1 LGPRLAGLRFLY
13 NILTQTD
20 LVFGIKHLIF
30 ALLARYII
38 MSKEVLEISVLVD
51 EKFDVKFD
59 LAEGFLG
66 FLFRIFGK

>member
-1 LGPRLAGLRFLY
+1 
-13 NILTQTD
+13 
-20 LVFGIKHLIF
+20 LVFGIKHPIF
-30 ALLARYII
+30 ALLARCIV

>member
-1 LGPRLAGLRFLY
+1 
-13 NILTQTD
+13 
-20 LVFGIKHLIF
+20 
-30 ALLARYII
+30 

-66 FLFRIFGK
+66 FLFRIFGN